1 MNGLKE
7 IVEGR
12 VDALEDKFLLINETI
27 DGKFSDI
34 DENMKT
40 QFDRFNEQIETQN
53 DKVLSSNQIEE
64 MVRLLNALVS
74 QKS

>member
-7 IVEGR
+7 LVEGKA
-12 VDALEDKFLLINETI
+12 DGLEEKILLINETI

-40 QFDRFNEQIETQN
+40 QFDRFNEQIENQN
-53 DKVLSSNQIEE
+53 EKV
-64 MVRLLNALVS
+64 
-74 QKS
+74 